1 MTSTA
6 NQQRAV
12 VCPEVR
18 STLFRIRGSG
28 NTPVTENVQRLLE
41 TERLVLQALCQ
52 GTPEGPVR
60 EAGKSLLNDYRWRE
74 LLHQLVFE
82 VLMSLPTDSPIFIR
96 DQLAPRLTRRGFP
109 DVEFEDLFKP
119 PSLSKEQAERL
130 MRELAAGG

>member
-1 MTSTA
+1 M
-6 NQQRAV
+6 
-12 VCPEVR
+12 
-18 STLFRIRGSG
+18 
-28 NTPVTENVQRLLE
+28 TENVQRLLE

-60 EAGKSLLNDYRWRE
+60 EAGKNLLKDYRWRE
-74 LLHQLVFE
+74 PLHQLVFE

-109 DVEFEDLFKP
+109 DVEFEDFFKP
-119 PSLSKEQAERL
+119 HSLSREQAERL